1 MAKDVI
7 TRFKLETTQYDS
19 ALRNAAKGLSDYAK
33 TASNAGK
40 DFDKFTKDNI
50 KAAKALGT
58 MSVGATNAKDKV
70 KELVGAYNEAA
81 KAYESLSA
89 EQKQADWA
97 KAFAG
102 SLTTLQQRIKDAKE
116 ELYGLGNAVE
126 DVKSKSSGLF
136 GGGGFTDMLAVA
148 GGNLMSKGITML
160 ASELTDAIGKSIE
173 LARQGEGVRLAF
185 ERLNQPGLLDQL
197 KEATHGTVSEVEL
210 MKQAIKF
217 ENFKLPLEDLA
228 TYLAFAQ
235 QKAKDTGE
243 SIDYLVNSIVNGL
256 GRQSK
261 QILDNLGISAAE
273 LTKRMGEGATMTEAV
288 ADIIREEMQ
297 KAGDYV
303 ETAADRAARAAADAT
318 DEMERFGQQAAPIA
332 EEWSQTWNAL
342 SIGAMSF
349 ANVLL
354 GPVARS
360 IRSIQNI
367 LNTSTDDRITGSKY
381 NLFNGYQNE
390 GPANR
395 PTWGDVPVVKA
406 QGGYV
411 EVTDRNT
418 GAVLGGQHFDNLQDS
433 NAIKG
438 WSKSLGKT
446 GRSGG
451 NKKGQTYMEGSLKA
465 QEALVSELTK
475 KWQGA
480 SGEVKDGYLAQLVA
494 AESLLQKMKNDDSLA
509 KWGAAYNMRKGNLD
523 LEMSSGDRLSFWG
536 ADKSFN
542 KWIKEKGNYTNFT
555 GFSSKAQKAIDDQI
569 KKSLKGQEKDKSFVE
584 VADQIN
590 GGVSQMVSSLQQI
603 GIDIPDGFKSVLGS
617 LSGVIGLMQAIIT
630 VVEGAKA
637 MSTVGSF
644 LGSIFKLSTGGVIRA
659 ASGVNVVPGNT
670 TGFDGVPALL
680 QSGEVV
686 LNRSQVNN
694 LANMLEGGGMQ
705 NLRLEAVVTG
715 EQIRFAL
722 NNNGRRTGRGEYVQ
736 TNRR

>member
-19 ALRNAAKGLSDYAK
+19 AIRTASKELSDYAK

-40 DFDKFTKDNI
+40 DFDKFTKNNVEAARSFGNI
-50 KAAKALGT
+50 AT
-58 MSVGATNAKDKV
+58 SSTNAKEKV
-70 KELVGAYNEAA
+70 KELVGAYNEMAR
-81 KAYESLSA
+81 AYEILSK
-89 EQKQADWA
+89 EQKQSDWG
-97 KAFAG
+97 KAMAE
-102 SLTTLQQRIKDAKE
+102 SLTKLQQRIKVAKE

-160 ASELTDAIGKSIE
+160 AGELTDAIGKSIE
-173 LARQGEGVRLAF
+173 LAKQGEGIRIAF
-185 ERLNQPGLLDQL
+185 ERLNRPDLLDKL
-197 KEATHGTVSEVEL
+197 KEATHGTVSELEL
-210 MKQAIKF
+210 MKQAVKF
-217 ENFKLPLEDLA
+217 SDFKLNLDEMGTL
-228 TYLAFAQ
+228 LAFAQ
-235 QKAKDTGE
+235 QKAKDTGQ
-243 SIDYLVNSIVNGL
+243 SVDYMVDSIVTGL
-256 GRQSK
+256 GRQSLM
-261 QILDNLGISAAE
+261 ILDNLGLSAAQIKE
-273 LTKRMGEGATMTEAV
+273 RMKETGDMTSAVASIIKDQMTEAG
-288 ADIIREEMQ
+288 E
-297 KAGDYV
+297 YV
-303 ETAADRAARAAADAT
+303 ETAADRASRAAADAAN
-318 DEMERFGQQAAPIA
+318 EMEAFGKTAAPIA
-332 EEWSQTWNAL
+332 EEWSQTWNTL
-342 SIGAMSF
+342 SIGAMKF

-360 IRSIQNI
+360 IRSIQSI
-367 LNTSTDDRITGSKY
+367 LNTNTEDRITGSKY
-381 NLFNGYQNE
+381 NLFNGYTNQ
-390 GPANR
+390 GPANK
-395 PTWGDVPVVKA
+395 PTWGDVPVVNA
-406 QGGYV
+406 AGGYV
-411 EVTDRNT
+411 EVTDANT
-418 GAVLGGQHFDNLQDS
+418 GAVLGGQHFDNLQDTNS
-433 NAIKG
+433 IKG
-438 WSKSLGKT
+438 WRKSLGKSSH
-446 GRSGG
+446 SG
-451 NKKGQTYMEGSLKA
+451 NSKKGKTYVEGSLNA
-465 QEALVSELTK
+465 QQALVSDLTK
-475 KWQGA
+475 KWHDA
-480 SGEVKDGYLAQLVA
+480 SGEIKDGYLAQLVA
-494 AESLLQKMKNDDSLA
+494 AQALLQKMKDDDALA
-509 KWGAAYNMRKGNLD
+509 MWAAGYNMRKGNLD
-523 LEMSSGDRLSFWG
+523 LEMSAGDKLSFWG

-555 GFSSKAQKAIDDQI
+555 GFSSKAQNAIDAQI

-637 MSTVGSF
+637 MSAVGSF

-694 LANMLEGGGMQ
+694 LANMLEGNGVQ
-705 NLRLEAVVTG
+705 NLQLDAVVTG
-715 EQIRFAL
+715 EQIRFVL